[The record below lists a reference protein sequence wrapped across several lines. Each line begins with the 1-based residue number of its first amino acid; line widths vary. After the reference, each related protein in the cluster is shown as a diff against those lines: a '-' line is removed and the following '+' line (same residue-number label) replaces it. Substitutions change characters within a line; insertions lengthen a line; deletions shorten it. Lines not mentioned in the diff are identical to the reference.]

1 MSLHGRS
8 LLLAQNILVAFP
20 SFILFGYNQAGVVG
34 LLAFNS
40 WTHTILEIDT
50 THSKSDATSNN
61 SIIQGVYVS
70 STLGALVGAFS
81 CSALGDWLGRR
92 KTIFIGAWLTLGR
105 TSPVPPYRNLFL
117 NVPQQSTAEPTLLS
131 TGSVSPAAM
140 LTSWINYGISHIE
153 ESSSWRVL
161 LAIPCPFSIVLIV
174 SVFFFPGSTRRL
186 IRTGRRDAA
195 ANALARDR
203 KTTPDDPNIRQ
214 GVATIE
220 LLLEEAAEQ
229 PRP

>member
-61 SIIQGVYVS
+61 SIIQ
-70 STLGALVGAFS
+70 
-81 CSALGDWLGRR
+81 ALGDWLGRR